1 MAEKRMDRNSVSDIS
16 KTIRITSVLNDLIKA
31 KALENHTTDSE
42 IIKQAI
48 AEYINKNLSDNEIF
62 HASLNE
68 IKHQLYVLDNK
79 IKKYPAMWY
88 QAVREIFSVLPL
100 NQVHSKS
107 EIDYIMEQFS
117 KNVSDL
123 TKKNREGVFET
134 IIIDEFEKT
143 GIEDK

>member
-143 GIEDK
+143 GIEDN